1 MASKFPGFNNNRKA
15 PGTSYV
21 LTPAMKDQIIDDYN
35 QNERY
40 KKRRASLTLD
50 RMSFVGSTTTCE
62 RWIDERFG
70 VRPAHH
76 CPQNLRDEIDQKLAI
91 SAKGGDP
98 WICRS
103 DVIFYNGK
111 AYDQKPYIKARL
123 ITRPGNVMY
132 MEGKLTPPWNPGKS
146 PCKYGP
152 PTYKDKKPMTMGFN
166 DNQFGKALNPCC
178 TTSIYGDN
186 VPPYVNIR
194 SSELAYTEA
203 GLPFG
208 ETIGYFRFKP
218 EKVCDDGQPAI
229 TRLSQCCY
237 CEEGRYNPAEYV
249 QDECPTSTWCC

>member
-35 QNERY
+35 QSNLSERRSPY
-40 KKRRASLTLD
+40 VINGVPISKRTNGCC
-50 RMSFVGSTTTCE
+50 V
-62 RWIDERFG
+62 
-70 VRPAHH
+70 
-76 CPQNLRDEIDQKLAI
+76 Q
-91 SAKGGDP
+91 DP